1 MCTLTR
7 RLARAIHRVNAQIS
21 RASVSRFVRTLAF
34 TLLFLP
40 LFGGTVAVLHF
51 FSDILMTKERG
62 FFLIRNCLT
71 RNTVFNKQSWSKQ
84 NKIQFFPSENK
95 IFRLWKMVPFSLS
108 LCVYI
113 YYIYIYIES
122 AKGAQSEARTSRVE
136 QSCARC
142 YYLIKMQTAFE
153 VGRSQTVGNIAASL

>member
-40 LFGGTVAVLHF
+40 LFGETVAVLHF

-108 LCVYI
+108 LSVYI
-113 YYIYIYIES
+113 YIIYTYILKAQREHR
-122 AKGAQSEARTSRVE
+122 AKRGHRGLNSPARDVIT
-136 QSCARC
+136 
-142 YYLIKMQTAFE
+142 
-153 VGRSQTVGNIAASL
+153 